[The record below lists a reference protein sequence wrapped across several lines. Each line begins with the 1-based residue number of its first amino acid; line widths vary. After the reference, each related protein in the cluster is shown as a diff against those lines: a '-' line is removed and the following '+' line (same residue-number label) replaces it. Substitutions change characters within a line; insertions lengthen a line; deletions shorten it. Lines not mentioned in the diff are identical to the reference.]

1 MGCWPVFR
9 CDPRPSTPIAA
20 TLATTQAPTRDTK
33 LKRRNERFVLRG
45 SVWRD
50 FGIGRGTA
58 RSRVAATMDKVRD
71 ACAARLGRADLQR
84 TPPARHEFSYTRFA
98 PGASLARHV
107 DEHHEETK
115 GTEGWRAPTRRSV
128 TWLVYLNERDVAGG
142 RLRAYERRRPIAGD
156 AQVGATAD
164 GDLQVGWLR
173 ASAADPV
180 ERPVFLASRLH
191 DKEGNCALRVGDA
204 VVSRPFH
211 ASPTLYVNADFVLQS
226 LFLDASLAKRFQR
239 LEELRTPLNPD
250 PPIQGEYES
259 RDVAPLAGRLVMYD
273 SVAVPHEV
281 LAVRLP
287 RPFVFFLLP
296 PLYTPSPRRA
306 PLRRS
311 RATRRGS
318 LWRGGSTRGSRR
330 CTSLLV
336 GCGSRIDLITD
347 TFSLQHNTPS
357 ARTRRSP
364 LPERARRPPALAHGA
379 ILVRGAEPLV
389 AFQDAGASFGAGFGP
404 ASHGHAPLLARDRT
418 LRLRPPRRAVRVLL
432 DVERLP
438 RGGLSCFV
446 DAFVKAEV
454 VLGRFAHLVVEVA
467 RDDALVDVLLVV
479 RVVDPVLELEELR
492 VGERRDLRACLPLH
506 AVEQI

>member
-1 MGCWPVFR
+1 MSLPTALAGALVCGAAALESVPADAFR
-9 CDPRPSTPIAA
+9 SVARGRVAVVDDFLARDVVAA
-20 TLATTQAPTRDTK
+20 LRGDAEELWDAGLYSAPTRDTK

-50 FGIGRGTA
+50 FGVGRGTA

-259 RDVAPLAGRLVMYD
+259 RDVAPLAGRLEMYD

-281 LAVRLP
+281 LAVCFP
-287 RPFVFFLLP
+287 RPFFFLLP
-296 PLYTPSPRRA
+296 LRPILLPHRYAIAATCKPPQVEGDAPR
-306 PLRRS
+306 
-311 RATRRGS
+311 
-318 LWRGGSTRGSRR
+318 
-330 CTSLLV
+330 
-336 GCGSRIDLITD
+336 
-347 TFSLQHNTPS
+347 F
-357 ARTRRSP
+357 
-364 LPERARRPPALAHGA
+364 ALAGWFHEGQQA
-379 ILVRGAEPLV
+379 MHEPVGGVRE
-389 AFQDAGASFGAGFGP
+389 SY
-404 ASHGHAPLLARDRT
+404 
-418 LRLRPPRRAVRVLL
+418 
-432 DVERLP
+432 
-438 RGGLSCFV
+438 
-446 DAFVKAEV
+446 
-454 VLGRFAHLVVEVA
+454 
-467 RDDALVDVLLVV
+467 
-479 RVVDPVLELEELR
+479 
-492 VGERRDLRACLPLH
+492 
-506 AVEQI
+506 

>member
-1 MGCWPVFR
+1 M
-9 CDPRPSTPIAA
+9 
-20 TLATTQAPTRDTK
+20 
-33 LKRRNERFVLRG
+33 
-45 SVWRD
+45 
-50 FGIGRGTA
+50 
-58 RSRVAATMDKVRD
+58 
-71 ACAARLGRADLQR
+71 
-84 TPPARHEFSYTRFA
+84 
-98 PGASLARHV
+98 
-107 DEHHEETK
+107 
-115 GTEGWRAPTRRSV
+115 
-128 TWLVYLNERDVAGG
+128 
-142 RLRAYERRRPIAGD
+142 
-156 AQVGATAD
+156 GATAD

-250 PPIQGEYES
+250 PAIQGEYGS

-306 PLRRS
+306 NLRRS

-318 LWRGGSTRGSRR
+318 RSRGGSTRGSRR

-336 GCGSRIDLITD
+336 GCG
-347 TFSLQHNTPS
+347 
-357 ARTRRSP
+357 
-364 LPERARRPPALAHGA
+364 
-379 ILVRGAEPLV
+379 
-389 AFQDAGASFGAGFGP
+389 
-404 ASHGHAPLLARDRT
+404 
-418 LRLRPPRRAVRVLL
+418 RVT
-432 DVERLP
+432 E
-438 RGGLSCFV
+438 
-446 DAFVKAEV
+446 
-454 VLGRFAHLVVEVA
+454 
-467 RDDALVDVLLVV
+467 
-479 RVVDPVLELEELR
+479 
-492 VGERRDLRACLPLH
+492 
-506 AVEQI
+506 

>member
-1 MGCWPVFR
+1 MRLHTTLAGALISATAALESVPADAFRSVARGRVAVVDDFLARDVVAALRGDAEELWDAGLYSVATGVLRRPFSYPVTTAPCDHFR
-9 CDPRPSTPIAA
+9 TPPTRRRRDPRN
-20 TLATTQAPTRDTK
+20 TQAPTRDTK

-281 LAVRLP
+281 LAVEGDAP
-287 RPFVFFLLP
+287 RF
-296 PLYTPSPRRA
+296 
-306 PLRRS
+306 
-311 RATRRGS
+311 
-318 LWRGGSTRGSRR
+318 
-330 CTSLLV
+330 
-336 GCGSRIDLITD
+336 
-347 TFSLQHNTPS
+347 
-357 ARTRRSP
+357 
-364 LPERARRPPALAHGA
+364 ALAGWFHEGQQA
-379 ILVRGAEPLV
+379 MHEPVGGVRE
-389 AFQDAGASFGAGFGP
+389 SY
-404 ASHGHAPLLARDRT
+404 
-418 LRLRPPRRAVRVLL
+418 
-432 DVERLP
+432 
-438 RGGLSCFV
+438 
-446 DAFVKAEV
+446 
-454 VLGRFAHLVVEVA
+454 
-467 RDDALVDVLLVV
+467 
-479 RVVDPVLELEELR
+479 
-492 VGERRDLRACLPLH
+492 
-506 AVEQI
+506 

>member
-1 MGCWPVFR
+1 M
-9 CDPRPSTPIAA
+9 
-20 TLATTQAPTRDTK
+20 
-33 LKRRNERFVLRG
+33 
-45 SVWRD
+45 
-50 FGIGRGTA
+50 
-58 RSRVAATMDKVRD
+58 
-71 ACAARLGRADLQR
+71 
-84 TPPARHEFSYTRFA
+84 
-98 PGASLARHV
+98 
-107 DEHHEETK
+107 
-115 GTEGWRAPTRRSV
+115 
-128 TWLVYLNERDVAGG
+128 
-142 RLRAYERRRPIAGD
+142 
-156 AQVGATAD
+156 GATAD

-287 RPFVFFLLP
+287 RPFVLFLLP
-296 PLYTPSPRRA
+296 PLYTSSPRRA

-318 LWRGGSTRGSRR
+318 RSRGGSTRGSRR

-336 GCGSRIDLITD
+336 GCGIVTNFLTE
-347 TFSLQHNTPS
+347 TSLYNNTLPRRFRRPRVLRDRSAAS
-357 ARTRRSP
+357 ARKTHTSWQRR
-364 LPERARRPPALAHGA
+364 H
-379 ILVRGAEPLV
+379 
-389 AFQDAGASFGAGFGP
+389 GAGF
-404 ASHGHAPLLARDRT
+404 L
-418 LRLRPPRRAVRVLL
+418 
-432 DVERLP
+432 
-438 RGGLSCFV
+438 RGG
-446 DAFVKAEV
+446 
-454 VLGRFAHLVVEVA
+454 
-467 RDDALVDVLLVV
+467 
-479 RVVDPVLELEELR
+479 
-492 VGERRDLRACLPLH
+492 
-506 AVEQI
+506 AVQMTPSPRK